1 MPPVPVLAEPVS
13 SSGDPAYYF
22 PGIAMMAL
30 SITVFGMCYALAPAG
45 SARRWARWGAMAL
58 LAAVGLSKILLAAV
72 YPSAAAYAI
81 ALAATVAFV
90 VLTWLAPDEAFPV
103 SYAKGGNAAHLDLS
117 GARSD
122 AVKRAMSDQV
132 GVAVTEVKA
141 FGNEGSG
148 GSTPLLMTAD
158 DGTRIFGK
166 ILATSHARADRWYRI
181 GRTIMYGKLED
192 EAPFG
197 SVRRLIGY
205 EDYALRLLDD
215 DGFRIAKTY
224 GVVELTPNR
233 EYLLPT
239 EFFEGSETLGHADV
253 NDTIID
259 EGLALIRR
267 LWDEG
272 LAHRDIKP
280 ANLLVVDGHLQL
292 IDVSGLEVRPSPWRQ
307 AVDLANMMLVM
318 ALKSDPDRVYEIAL
332 RHFTPED
339 VGEAFACAVGM
350 AIPTELQRYLKEDGR
365 DLVGRF
371 KELAPHHAPVS
382 IQRWSAAADRPHGGR
397 RVRRRGGR
405 AGRLGRSRL
414 RAPLSR
420 PRMSRARR
428 LAHPLH
434 RSRPRPRG
442 LRWGEDAPPPT
453 TALGDDAITVA
464 SFDFPESRVLA
475 EIYAQALEGRG
486 VPRGA
491 CAGHRT
497 AGAGRARAAAGTGGA
512 VSRSTREARSRSSA
526 GRPRATRRSPTN
538 NWWCRCG
545 TRGLTALSPAPAQDR
560 NAFAMLASTAEEFG
574 RSNAQR
580 PGPSRRRASSSEV
593 RPNASSA
600 ICA

>member
-1 MPPVPVLAEPVS
+1 VVVLGVALAAMMEDEPLAIDLRILRSAADLRTTFLVDLAKVFDTIASAPAILVVRIATVIVLAFVKRWRHFVVLLLAWGLSDLVFLWLRVELPVPPVPVLAEPLNA
-13 SSGDPAYYF
+13 SGDPAYYF
-22 PGIAMMAL
+22 PGTAMVAL
-30 SITVFGMCYALAPAG
+30 SITLFGMCYALAPAG
-45 SARRWARWGAMAL
+45 AARRWARWGAGAL
-58 LAAVGLSKILLAAV
+58 LAVVGLSRILLAAV

-81 ALAATVAFV
+81 VLDATVAFI
-90 VLTWLAPDEAFPV
+90 VLTWFAPDDAFPV
-103 SYAKGGNAAHLDLS
+103 SYAKGGNAAHLDLTGS
-117 GARSD
+117 RSD

-132 GVAVTEVKA
+132 GVAVAEVKA

-166 ILATSHARADRWYRI
+166 ILATSHVRADRWYRI

-215 DGFRIAKTY
+215 EGFRIAKTY

-239 EFFEGSETLGHADV
+239 EFFEGSETLGHAEV

-259 EGLALIRR
+259 EGLALIRK

-280 ANLLVVDGHLQL
+280 ANLLVADGHLQL

-318 ALKSDPDRVYEIAL
+318 ALKSDPEIVYEIAL
-332 RHFTPED
+332 RYFTPED

-371 KELAPHHAPVS
+371 KKLAPHHDPVS
-382 IQRWSAAADRPHGGR
+382 IQRWSAARI
-397 RVRRRGGR
+397 
-405 AGRLGRSRL
+405 
-414 RAPLSR
+414 
-420 PRMSRARR
+420 
-428 LAHPLH
+428 
-434 RSRPRPRG
+434 G
-442 LRWGEDAPPPT
+442 L
-453 TALGDDAITVA
+453 TVA
-464 SFDFPESRVLA
+464 AVFGAVVVVLA
-475 EIYAQALEGRG
+475 GWAAL
-486 VPRGA
+486 
-491 CAGHRT
+491 
-497 AGAGRARAAAGTGGA
+497 
-512 VSRSTREARSRSSA
+512 VS
-526 GRPRATRRSPTN
+526 
-538 NWWCRCG
+538 
-545 TRGLTALSPAPAQDR
+545 GLP
-560 NAFAMLASTAEEFG
+560 
-574 RSNAQR
+574 
-580 PGPSRRRASSSEV
+580 
-593 RPNASSA
+593 
-600 ICA
+600 